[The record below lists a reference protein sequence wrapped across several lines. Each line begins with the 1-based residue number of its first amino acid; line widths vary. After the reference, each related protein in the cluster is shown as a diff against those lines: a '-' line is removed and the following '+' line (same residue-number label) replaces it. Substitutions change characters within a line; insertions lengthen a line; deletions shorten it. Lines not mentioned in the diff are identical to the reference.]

1 MAVFGRV
8 LELWQD
14 GRRRGMREME
24 EGDGG
29 EETHA
34 GTAGEISLF
43 SSAAGAGKS
52 GTSVSSLEM
61 ILREAMMND

>member
-1 MAVFGRV
+1 MEGR
-8 LELWQD
+8 
-14 GRRRGMREME
+14 
-24 EGDGG
+24 
-29 EETHA
+29 ETHA

-61 ILREAMMND
+61 TLREAIVNR